1 MINEEFKARIG
12 AIKAHHIGKQPLI
25 VDYTKGAYS
34 LGEDGNGTWD
44 RLITIEDMEYEIEI
58 EVEV

>member
-1 MINEEFKARIG
+1 M
-12 AIKAHHIGKQPLI
+12 
-25 VDYTKGAYS
+25 DYTKGAYS